1 MKDKVLDATRDLMR
15 IGAVVAVVTVVT
27 VLLGVHVWNQYRIT
41 RLGYEISEVTTEH
54 RRLMEENKKL
64 SIEVAVQG
72 RTERM
77 TAVARERFGLQPL
90 GPDQVRRLSATTL
103 ETPENLLSNTRHAS
117 LEAF

>member
-1 MKDKVLDATRDLMR
+1 MKERVLDATRDLARM
-15 IGAVVAVVTVVT
+15 GAVVAAVAVVTS
-27 VLLGVHVWNQYRIT
+27 LLGVHVWNQYRIT
-41 RLGYEISEVTTEH
+41 ELGYEISNVTSEH

-77 TAVARERFGLQPL
+77 TEVARERFGLQPTE
-90 GPDQVRRLSATTL
+90 PDQVRTLSASTL
-103 ETPENLLSNTRHAS
+103 DAPANSLNETRHAS